1 VQKTSFNKKQLVK
14 AVIIGLIFGVGPILL
29 IDFLSEEFIAS
40 LSSQGISVNDILTQV
55 AILGFLQSILLFIK
69 SYFWSNQK
77 VMFALSVLSRLY
89 FLFITVQVLSLGDFN
104 RYGYGRIVSEAGGI
118 INSVTLDLRFFVYI
132 MIFVTLLDI
141 ISSFFDMK
149 ENQIIHNN

>member
-55 AILGFLQSILLFIK
+55 AILGFLQSGLLFIK

-89 FLFITVQVLSLGDFN
+89 FLFITVQVLSLGDFS
-104 RYGYGRIVSEAGGI
+104 RYGYGRIVSEVGGI

-132 MIFVTLLDI
+132 MIFVTVLDI

-149 ENQIIHNN
+149 ENQILHTN